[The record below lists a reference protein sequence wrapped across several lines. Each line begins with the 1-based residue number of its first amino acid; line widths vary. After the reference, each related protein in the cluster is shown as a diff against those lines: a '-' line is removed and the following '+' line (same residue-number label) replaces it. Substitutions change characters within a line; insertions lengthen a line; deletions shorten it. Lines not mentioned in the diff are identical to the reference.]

1 MRLLWIVPVE
11 VDIFMVHGRI
21 CSAFDFTL
29 LRFIEHLVVFR
40 VHASEHARSSRSIVV
55 NTVVCGTILTI
66 DLIHQ
71 IVIRVAVLLQVLLL
85 ALHLKDLFCDAGK
98 SLLAVALDRLND
110 FIRIRR

>member
-21 CSAFDFTL
+21 CSTFGFTL
-29 LRFIEHLVVFR
+29 LEHLVVFR
-40 VHASEHARSSRSIVV
+40 VHASEHARSRRPIVV
-55 NTVVCGTILTI
+55 NTAVCRTILTV
-66 DLIHQ
+66 DLVHQ
-71 IVIRVAVLLQVLLL
+71 ILIRVAVLLQVLLL